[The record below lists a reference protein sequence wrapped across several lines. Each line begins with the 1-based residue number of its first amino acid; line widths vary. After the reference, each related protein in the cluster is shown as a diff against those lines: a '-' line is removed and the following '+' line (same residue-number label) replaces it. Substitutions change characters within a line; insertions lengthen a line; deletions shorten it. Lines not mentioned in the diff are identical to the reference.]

1 MFQAEEGRCEN
12 NVWVQ
17 HSRSLQGA
25 QQTVNNADIVK
36 SVNMSSKIYTKKKK
50 GQEQLA
56 MHIVVNDR
64 VDEVEDSDKYAKII
78 PSRVI
83 RQP

>member
-1 MFQAEEGRCEN
+1 MFQAEGRCEN

-36 SVNMSSKIYTKKKK
+36 SVNMSSKIYTKK